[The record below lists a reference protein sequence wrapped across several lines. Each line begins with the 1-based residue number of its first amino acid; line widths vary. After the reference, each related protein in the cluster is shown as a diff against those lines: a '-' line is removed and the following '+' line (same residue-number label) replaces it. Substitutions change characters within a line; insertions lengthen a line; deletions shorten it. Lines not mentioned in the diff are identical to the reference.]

1 MKKDEWHKKPK
12 EANDLES
19 EKGQR
24 CKKWKRTKDLKKNQK
39 GKRFESEKSKRF
51 KKWKRMNDL
60 KSEKGRKI

>member
-24 CKKWKRTKDLKKNQK
+24 CKKWKRTKDLKKK
-39 GKRFESEKSKRF
+39 I
-51 KKWKRMNDL
+51 KKAKDLKVKKAKDL
-60 KSEKGRKI
+60 KSGKGWMI